1 MLNLNQIGSTA
12 QQERSPNK
20 SWGRRWLSLAV
31 IKLVSGSLLGM
42 AIPTG
47 QAFAG
52 NSYQTCAEEMLN
64 VGISS
69 EIAADVCAGAF
80 KPDNLSACVTKIYDS
95 RIEVSPPSILFNCQR
110 VRRPKELATCVVDIL
125 KNIPDAS
132 SEIVIENCRR
142 SLLPKRYAS
151 CAIGLY
157 EELGLSSTDIFAS
170 CLNPKDVVSI
180 ELR

>member
-12 QQERSPNK
+12 QQERSPHR
-20 SWGRRWLSLAV
+20 SWSRRWLSLAV
-31 IKLVSGSLLGM
+31 IQLVSGSLLGM

-47 QAFAG
+47 QALAG
-52 NSYQTCAEEMLN
+52 NSYQTCAEEMLDI
-64 VGISS
+64 GISN

-80 KPDNLSACVTKIYDS
+80 KPDNLSRCVSQIYDS
-95 RIEVSPPSILFNCQR
+95 SIEVSPPFILFNCQR

-125 KNIPDAS
+125 DNIPEAS
-132 SEIVIENCRR
+132 SEIVIESCRR

-157 EELGLSSTDIFAS
+157 EELGLSSTEIFAS